1 MTAISD
7 LSAIDVHGH
16 YGRYE
21 GNGVSALK
29 REFMSGDAAT
39 VVARARQANTAY
51 TTVSP
56 IRGLMPRGEADAVA
70 ANEEARRVVDQN
82 DGLLQWVI
90 VHPLQPETF
99 DQARQMLQL
108 PKCVGIKIHP
118 EEHCYPI
125 AKHGRSIFKFAA
137 QLDAVVLSHSGEPNS
152 LPMDFVPFADAFPQ
166 VKLILAHLGNSGA
179 MDTSVDLQVRA
190 IQASKHGNV
199 LADTSSASSILPGL
213 IEWAVGEVGADHILY
228 GSDTPLYFA
237 PSQRARIDRADL
249 TDMEKRMVLRDNAE
263 RLLPFFDNVDARRTT
278 THAQPGD
285 VRWSVGRVARGL
297 DE

>member
-16 YGRYE
+16 YGPYE
-21 GNGVSALK
+21 AAGVPSLN
-29 REFMSGDAAT
+29 RRFMSGDPAT

-51 TTVSP
+51 TVVSP

-70 ANEEARRVVDQN
+70 ANEEARRVVHQTDA
-82 DGLLQWVI
+82 LLEWVI

-125 AKHGRSIFKFAA
+125 VEHGRSVFELAA
-137 QLDAVVLSHSGEPNS
+137 QLDGVVLSHSGEPNS
-152 LPMDFVPFADAFPQ
+152 LPMDFVPFADDFPR
-166 VKLILAHLGNSGA
+166 VKLILAHLGHSGPTG
-179 MDTSVDLQVRA
+179 TSLDLQVRA
-190 IQASKHGNV
+190 IQASRHGNV
-199 LADTSSASSILPGL
+199 LVDTSSMRSILPGL
-213 IEWAVGEVGADHILY
+213 IEWAVGEVGADRVLY

-249 TDMEKRMVLRDNAE
+249 TDVEKEMILRQNAE
-263 RLLPFFDNVDARRTT
+263 RLLPFF
-278 THAQPGD
+278 QEQ
-285 VRWSVGRVARGL
+285 SRGK
-297 DE
+297 E

>member
-1 MTAISD
+1 MTAISN

-21 GNGVSALK
+21 GAAAPALK
-29 REFMSGDAAT
+29 QRFMSGDPAM
-39 VVARARQANTAY
+39 VVARARQANTVY
-51 TTVSP
+51 TVVSP
-56 IRGLMPRGEADAVA
+56 MRGLMPRGEADAVA
-70 ANEEARRVVDQN
+70 ANEDAQRVVHQT

-99 DQARQMLQL
+99 DQARRMLQL

-125 AKHGRSIFKFAA
+125 VQHGRSIFELAA
-137 QLDAVVLSHSGEPNS
+137 QFDAVVLSHSGEPNS
-152 LPMDFVPFADAFPQ
+152 LPMDFVPFADDFPR
-166 VKLILAHLGNSGA
+166 VNLILAHLGHSGA
-179 MDTSVDLQVRA
+179 TGTSVDLQVRA
-190 IQASKHGNV
+190 IQASKRGNV
-199 LADTSSASSILPGL
+199 LADTSSLWSILPGL

-249 TDMEKRMVLRDNAE
+249 TDVEKAIILRDNAK
-263 RLLPFFDNVDARRTT
+263 RLLPSFQQ
-278 THAQPGD
+278 H
-285 VRWSVGRVARGL
+285 
-297 DE
+297 